1 MAVRAGNVWENPL
14 FYFKAYTLRNPVV
27 VEALE
32 KGCFDEWCPQCQ
44 AAGFVALRPCSCV
57 ESEHGCFRWQ
67 TAKPDR
73 KGEAKRVSFQCRDV
87 DPCPC
92 CKRRCPSCRG
102 RKLQRDQRTVCRQD
116 FLGEDDMAVAE
127 ALIPG
132 ITLEKDFNERQ
143 LR

>member
-1 MAVRAGNVWENPL
+1 MTLRIGNAWENPL

-32 KGCFDEWCPQCQ
+32 KGCFDEWCPQCH
-44 AAGFVALRPCSCV
+44 AVGFVAIRPCRCTDNGA
-57 ESEHGCFRWQ
+57 ECWRWRM
-67 TAKPDR
+67 AKPR
-73 KGEAKRVSFQCRDV
+73 KGEARRVVLQCRDA

-102 RKLQRDQRTVCRQD
+102 RKLMPDQRTVCRQD
-116 FLGEDDMAVAE
+116 FLDDADMTVAE

-132 ITLEKDFNERQ
+132 ITLAPEFNERQ